1 MNNANCSMKQLKHR
15 IKRTY
20 NFISSHPLTRR
31 HVFRSIGRVLYWQ
44 LQTTLKP
51 NSEIEKTFIKPV
63 KFYARKRRAGVTGNI
78 YSGLH
83 EFNEMAFVLHFLRS
97 KDVFFDVG
105 ANVGVYTLL
114 ASGICKA
121 TSVALEPIPS
131 TFKLLSRNI
140 ELNNLQYKVTLINA
154 AAGDEPGI
162 LIFSSA
168 QDTTNHV
175 IRPNETATNTIEV
188 EVIKIDSLV
197 QYNPVLIKIDVEG
210 FESRVLIGAENILK
224 SIALKA
230 IIIELSNTVE
240 YGFDDTY
247 THHIL
252 TLNGFKPFSYDPF
265 TRKLSSITELLSDN
279 IIYCRDLNFAR
290 SRVKNAD
297 SIKIM
302 GEKI

>member
-1 MNNANCSMKQLKHR
+1 MRQLEQS
-15 IKRTY
+15 IKRTFG
-20 NFISSHPLTRR
+20 FISSHPLTRK
-31 HVFRSIGRVLYWQ
+31 HVFRSIGRIIYWQ

-51 NSEIEKTFIKPV
+51 DTEIEKTFIKPV

-78 YSGLH
+78 YTGLH
-83 EFNEMAFVLHFLRS
+83 EFNEMAFVLHFLRET
-97 KDVFFDVG
+97 DVFFDLG

-121 TSVALEPIPS
+121 KSIALEPIPS

-154 AAGDEPGI
+154 AAGDEPGT
-162 LIFSSA
+162 LLFSSG

-175 IRPNETATNTIEV
+175 IRHNEVEANTIEV
-188 EVIKIDSLV
+188 DVIKVDSLV
-197 QYNPVLIKIDVEG
+197 HYSPVLIKIDVEG

-224 SIALKA
+224 NIALKV

-240 YGFDDTY
+240 YGFNDNY

-252 TLNGFKPFSYDPF
+252 TSNGFAPYSYDPF
-265 TRKLSSITELLSDN
+265 TRKLSPISELASDN
-279 IIYCRDLNFAR
+279 IIYCRDINFAA

-297 SIKIM
+297 YIKIM
-302 GEKI
+302 GENI

>member
-1 MNNANCSMKQLKHR
+1 MKQLKLKL
-15 IKRTY
+15 KRTF
-20 NFISSHPLTRR
+20 NFISSHPLTRK
-31 HVFRSIGRVLYWQ
+31 HVFRSIGRIIYWQ
-44 LQTTLKP
+44 LQTILKP
-51 NSEIEKTFIKPV
+51 DSEIEKTFIKPV

-78 YSGLH
+78 YTGLH
-83 EFNEMAFVLHFLRS
+83 EFNEMGFVLHFLREN
-97 KDVFFDVG
+97 DVFFDLG

-121 TSVALEPIPS
+121 KSVALEPVPS
-131 TFKLLSRNI
+131 TFQLLSRNI

-154 AAGDEPGI
+154 AAGDETGT

-175 IRPNETATNTIEV
+175 IRHNETEINTIEV
-188 EVIKIDSLV
+188 NVIKIDSLMH
-197 QYNPVLIKIDVEG
+197 YSPVLIKIDVEG

-224 SIALKA
+224 NIALKA

-240 YGFDDTY
+240 YGFNDTY

-252 TLNGFKPFSYDPF
+252 TLNGFSPFSYDPF
-265 TRKLSSITELLSDN
+265 IRKLSPVSELLSDN
-279 IIYCRDLNFAR
+279 IIYCRDINFAR

-297 SIKIM
+297 AIKIM
-302 GEKI
+302 GERI